1 MQSILKRLIQ
11 SLVLLATMAAI
22 PAVLADVFKWY
33 DDAGKVQYTQT
44 PPMDRPSV
52 RIRTSSGST
61 STPARDTTPAK
72 AAAAEPA
79 PADQPDDKTAD
90 EGPIEVIDSD
100 KLEAYCEKQRRS
112 LDTLQN
118 TKRISVR
125 EGNTVREL
133 SEAEKQAR
141 IARIRKNLETYC
153 SKEE

>member
-1 MQSILKRLIQ
+1 MQPTLERLILIL
-11 SLVLLATMAAI
+11 SLFAALAVI
-22 PAVLADVFKWY
+22 PAVQADVYKWY
-33 DDAGKVQYTQT
+33 DDSGKVQYTQT

-52 RIRTSSGST
+52 RIRTSANST
-61 STPARDTTPAK
+61 STPAH
-72 AAAAEPA
+72 EPA
-79 PADQPDDKTAD
+79 APKASEKTTGPAQPGDQAAD

-125 EGNTVREL
+125 DGDTVREL